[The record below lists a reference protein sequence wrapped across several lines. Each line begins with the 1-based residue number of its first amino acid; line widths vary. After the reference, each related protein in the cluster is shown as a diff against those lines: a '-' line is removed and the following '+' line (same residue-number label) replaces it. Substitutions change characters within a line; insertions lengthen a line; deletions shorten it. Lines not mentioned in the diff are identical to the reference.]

1 MDSAAKWLRTHFAY
15 EFEDASLLQR
25 ALTHRSAAGR
35 NNERLEF
42 LGDAV
47 LDFVVSDMVYRR
59 YPAADEGELSRLRAS
74 LVRDTTL
81 AEIATSIDLGE
92 HLILGGGELK
102 SGGYR
107 RASILADAVEA
118 ILGAIFLDSGFS
130 AADQAVRRML
140 GERVQNLPA
149 VDELKDP
156 KTRLQEALQA
166 QGHDLPVY
174 ATQAVSGQA
183 HRQVFDVTCD
193 VPALKLVTE
202 GRGSSRRDAEQAAAE
217 NMLKTMEGIE

>member
-1 MDSAAKWLRTHFAY
+1 MDSAEKWLYTHFAY

-47 LDFVVSDMVYRR
+47 LDFVVSDMVFRR
-59 YPAADEGELSRLRAS
+59 YPDADEGELSRLRAS

-81 AEIATSIDLGE
+81 AEIASSIGLGD

-118 ILGAIFLDSGFS
+118 IFGAIFLDRGFP
-130 AADQAVRRML
+130 AADQAIRRLL
-140 GERVQNLPA
+140 GERVRNLPS

-166 QGHDLPVY
+166 RGHGLPEY
-174 ATQAVSGQA
+174 ATQSVSGQA
-183 HRQVFDVTCD
+183 HRQVFDVTCA
-193 VPALKLVTE
+193 VPALELVTE
-202 GRGSSRRDAEQAAAE
+202 GRGSSRRDAEQSAAE
-217 NMLKTMEGIE
+217 DMLKSLEGLL

>member
-1 MDSAAKWLRTHFAY
+1 LDSAEKWLYTHFAY

-47 LDFVVSDMVYRR
+47 LDFVVSDMVFRR
-59 YPAADEGELSRLRAS
+59 YPDADEGELSRLRAS

-81 AEIATSIDLGE
+81 AEIASSIGLGD

-118 ILGAIFLDSGFS
+118 IFGAIFLDRGFP
-130 AADQAVRRML
+130 AADQAIRRML
-140 GERVQNLPA
+140 GERVRNLPS

-166 QGHDLPVY
+166 RGHGLPEY
-174 ATQAVSGQA
+174 ATQSVSGQA
-183 HRQVFDVTCD
+183 HRQVFDVTCA
-193 VPALKLVTE
+193 VPALELVTE
-202 GRGSSRRDAEQAAAE
+202 GRGSSRRDAEQSAAE
-217 NMLKTMEGIE
+217 DMLKSLEGLL